1 MRKEL
6 SIFVVENE
14 NFGGK
19 ARYYL
24 VALVM
29 YNQAEDVSQ
38 KIALYEESLQRFRS
52 NLSFHFE
59 QPLNGR
65 GMYEGMALEAR
76 K

>member
-52 NLSFHFE
+52 
-59 QPLNGR
+59 P
-65 GMYEGMALEAR
+65 
-76 K
+76 